1 MSHIASNHLRIP
13 LNYKLRRSPS
23 PKRYDYGDSPTR
35 QASPPKQITTR
46 PGRSSSQ
53 RRMSR
58 ERTHSISPT
67 RVNAAHVSP
76 VRQVRPVLEKQST
89 VFDST
94 RIEGQQSTPQMQSR
108 KLSVDLDIS
117 IIPTETGDNGNYKVP
132 YVPNTGTVEKPKRT
146 ISRTDTITKGK
157 RPVLDK
163 TIDLNDKATFIAN
176 PRDRSISKERP
187 TSKSRVSG
195 TLINLIPVP
204 IRHKL
209 RFVATNYYNSGLPRP
224 SGLPRLKSGLPR
236 PSRLP
241 KRTAKK

>member
-1 MSHIASNHLRIP
+1 
-13 LNYKLRRSPS
+13 
-23 PKRYDYGDSPTR
+23 
-35 QASPPKQITTR
+35 
-46 PGRSSSQ
+46 
-53 RRMSR
+53 MSR

-67 RVNAAHVSP
+67 RVKAAHVSP
-76 VRQVRPVLEKQST
+76 VRPELKTQSAVEST

-132 YVPNTGTVEKPKRT
+132 YIPNSGTVEKPKRT

-163 TIDLNDKATFIAN
+163 TIDLNEKATFIAN
-176 PRDRSISKERP
+176 PRDRSISNERP

-195 TLINLIPVP
+195 TFPEP
-204 IRHKL
+204 ILVSVYRE
-209 RFVATNYYNSGLPRP
+209 VQ
-224 SGLPRLKSGLPR
+224 
-236 PSRLP
+236 
-241 KRTAKK
+241 

>member
-1 MSHIASNHLRIP
+1 M
-13 LNYKLRRSPS
+13 NYELRRSPS
-23 PKRYDYGDSPTR
+23 PKRYNDGDSPTR
-35 QASPPKQITTR
+35 RTSPLKQIATR
-46 PGRSSSQ
+46 PGRSNSQ

-67 RVNAAHVSP
+67 RVKAANGSP
-76 VRQVRPVLEKQST
+76 VRPVLKKQSAVESI

-117 IIPTETGDNGNYKVP
+117 IIPTETGDNGNYKIP

-163 TIDLNDKATFIAN
+163 TIDLNEKATFIAN
-176 PRDRSISKERP
+176 PRDRSISKDRP

-195 TLINLIPVP
+195 TFAEP
-204 IRHKL
+204 ILVSVYHK
-209 RFVATNYYNSGLPRP
+209 A
-224 SGLPRLKSGLPR
+224 
-236 PSRLP
+236 
-241 KRTAKK
+241 